1 MWSKAARSGTFA
13 LTRAGRDW
21 PFWGRGLEIAGI
33 SGMDEFIRGLENL
46 NEQAGRLD
54 GLTVRVDPTDSLE
67 VVINKLRQEIRR
79 TDALELPESQL
90 RDIAQNMLQEARS
103 QG

>member
-1 MWSKAARSGTFA
+1 
-13 LTRAGRDW
+13 
-21 PFWGRGLEIAGI
+21 
-33 SGMDEFIRGLENL
+33 MDEFIRGLENL